1 MPRVHCAS
9 CGAPSVLGA
18 SRCPKCLAPFGA
30 AGPMS
35 GMIPAEEEAPRARPN
50 LRWLGA
56 AIVGLVAMLGIGLW
70 AALRGRGTPA
80 PEPVAV
86 ASDSVRVAVA
96 PPDSLAGDSTRS
108 DPVGTDTAVTSVT
121 RVATP
126 QPVPSASAARA
137 GSDSVY
143 RATTWVWLRSGP
155 ANSSEQLGVVNPD
168 QVVQILER
176 RFAWVR
182 VRVDGQEGW
191 MSADYLERVPE

>member
-35 GMIPAEEEAPRARPN
+35 GMILAEEETAPAQPN

-70 AALRGRGTPA
+70 AALRGRGTTVPD
-80 PEPVAV
+80 PVAV
-86 ASDSVRVAVA
+86 TSDSVRVTVA
-96 PPDSLAGDSTRS
+96 PKDSLVGDSARPT
-108 DPVGTDTAVTSVT
+108 PAPTPAPT

-137 GSDSVY
+137 GSDAVY
-143 RATTWVWLRSGP
+143 QATTWVWLRSGP
-155 ANSSEQLGVVNPD
+155 ANSSQQLGVVNPN

-176 RFAWVR
+176 RFSWVR

-191 MSADYLERVPE
+191 MSADYIERVPE